1 MGGASLFVDCRR
13 TEGNR
18 RKPDGLKESESAM
31 LQINQ
36 TYGKTAR
43 FDTGR
48 ALTEDELFKL
58 APSVFATTAH
68 ESRSERFAPIPTI
81 EIVRGLAKEGYGV
94 VGAKQ
99 SLTRVEGKAPYT
111 KHLLRIRKLDAD
123 SSYSVGDTVAEML
136 LKNANDGTSVYDL
149 FAGLF
154 RIACL
159 NSMVAL
165 KEGIDS
171 VKVRHSGDVM
181 GKVIDGTFRVVEN
194 AKQALIA
201 PEAWSQIKLDRDE
214 SIAMAEAARMIR
226 FGDADGNVD
235 SPVTATQ
242 LLTARRAED
251 SDRTNLWTNFNVIQE
266 NVVRGGLRG
275 VRVDTETNRRRRM
288 TTRAVNGIDQDVKLN
303 RALWTLASRMA
314 ELKGVAA
321 Q

>member
-1 MGGASLFVDCRR
+1 MSIY
-13 TEGNR
+13 T
-18 RKPDGLKESESAM
+18 
-31 LQINQ
+31 Q
-36 TYGKTAR
+36 TAR

-58 APSVFATTAH
+58 APSVFATSAH

-81 EIVRGLAKEGYGV
+81 EIVRGLAKEGFGV

-99 SLTRVEGKAPYT
+99 SLTRVEGKAPFT

-159 NSMVAL
+159 NSLVSQV
-165 KEGIDS
+165 GTIDS
-171 VKVRHSGDVM
+171 VKVRHTGDVM
-181 GKVIDGTFRVVEN
+181 GKVIDGTFTVVEN
-194 AKQALIA
+194 AKLALAA
-201 PEAWSQIKLDRDE
+201 PADWAKIKLDRDE
-214 SIAMAEAARMIR
+214 SLAMAEAARMIR

-235 SPVTATQ
+235 APITAAQ
-242 LLTARRAED
+242 LLTARRTED

-266 NVVRGGLRG
+266 NVIRGGLRG
-275 VRVDTETNRRRRM
+275 TRIDTETGRRRRM
-288 TTRAVNGIDQDVKLN
+288 STRAVNGIDQDVKLN
-303 RALWTLASRMA
+303 RALWALASKMA
-314 ELKGVAA
+314 ELKA
-321 Q
+321 

>member
-1 MGGASLFVDCRR
+1 MSIY
-13 TEGNR
+13 TN
-18 RKPDGLKESESAM
+18 
-31 LQINQ
+31 
-36 TYGKTAR
+36 TAR

-48 ALTEDELFKL
+48 ALTEAELYKL

-81 EIVRGLAKEGYGV
+81 EIVRGLEKEGFGV

-99 SLTRVEGKAPYT
+99 SLTRVEGKAPFT

-159 NSMVAL
+159 NSMVSQV
-165 KEGIDS
+165 GTIDS
-171 VKVRHSGDVM
+171 VKVRHTGDVM
-181 GKVIDGTFRVVEN
+181 NKVIDGTFTVVEN
-194 AKQALIA
+194 AKLALAA
-201 PEAWSQIKLDRDE
+201 PAQWSQIKLDRDE
-214 SIAMAEAARMIR
+214 SLALAEAAREIR
-226 FGDADGNVD
+226 FGDAEGNVD
-235 SPVTATQ
+235 SPIQAVQ
-242 LLTARRAED
+242 LLTARRTED

-266 NVVRGGLRG
+266 NVIRGGLRG
-275 VRVDTETNRRRRM
+275 TRIDTETNRRRRM
-288 TTRAVNGIDQDVKLN
+288 STRAVAGIDQDIKLN
-303 RALWTLASRMA
+303 RALWTLASKMA

-321 Q
+321 I